1 MLNFASFAPL
11 SCRGGPVTRPMAVF
25 RLNNTLKNHTMTTQ
39 DTSQQETPP
48 NDMSAE
54 GMDVKKVGAGNTA
67 AIDAAE
73 VTNAVTNAVANAP
86 SLRYRV
92 KLTQT
97 SEVYDCMP
105 EESMLQGMA
114 RLGRRGIPLGCLNG
128 GCGICKVAVVS
139 GEWQK
144 TGLMSRAHVSEEEEA
159 RGVVLACRAAPGSD
173 VEIDVL
179 GKMQKSVFKGW
190 GQH

>member
-1 MLNFASFAPL
+1 MNAELCLFCAHPL
-11 SCRGGPVTRPMAVF
+11 LVGDPVTRPTATS
-25 RLNNTLKNHTMTTQ
+25 RLNDTLKNHTMTTQ
-39 DTSQQETPP
+39 DTLQQETLP

-54 GMDVKKVGAGNTA
+54 DRDIKKVGAGNTA
-67 AIDAAE
+67 AIDAE
-73 VTNAVTNAVANAP
+73 KVANTVVNAP
-86 SLRYRV
+86 PLRYRV

-144 TGLMSRAHVSEEEEA
+144 TGLMSRAHVSKEEEA

-190 GQH
+190 G